1 LFKHLFVDY
10 CKILENLIFLK
21 QDAYFVLNEDV
32 LTQVKQKNEEEEI
45 TTQQEETSIEEDIKK
60 IREILNSV
68 VKDPSTSQKQIA
80 HKLDLVIQELME
92 NLSQNG
98 YQKYLNKLRYR
109 NEIPQTSPQSQM
121 YDQEDIQQEEEEDTI
136 EVPTVQGKPVEI
148 KNEKVGEVKDYGSVN

>member
-1 LFKHLFVDY
+1 
-10 CKILENLIFLK
+10 
-21 QDAYFVLNEDV
+21 VLNEDV

-68 VKDPSTSQKQIA
+68 VKEPSTSQKQIA

-109 NEIPQTSPQSQM
+109 SEIPQTSPQSQM
-121 YDQEDIQQEEEEDTI
+121 YDKEDIQGGDEDEEEII
-136 EVPTVQGKPVEI
+136 EVPTVQGKPIEI
-148 KNEKVGEVKDYGSVN
+148 KKEKVGEVKDYGSVN